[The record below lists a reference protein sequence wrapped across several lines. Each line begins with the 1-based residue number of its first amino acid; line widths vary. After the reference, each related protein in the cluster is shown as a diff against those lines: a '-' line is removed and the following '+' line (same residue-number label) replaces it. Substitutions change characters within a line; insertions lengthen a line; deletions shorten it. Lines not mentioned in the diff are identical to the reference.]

1 MTLLSLSIVLFC
13 FFSGDYNRMEFF
25 GDAILKYVCSDYLYK
40 TFPDHQEGPL
50 TVSIIQMKDFLNDSL
65 RIICRLIRDILPQ
78 DGHIAICQL

>member
-50 TVSIIQMKDFLNDSL
+50 TVSIIQMKEFLNDKL
-65 RIICRLIRDILPQ
+65 IVFAERIQTNI
-78 DGHIAICQL
+78 